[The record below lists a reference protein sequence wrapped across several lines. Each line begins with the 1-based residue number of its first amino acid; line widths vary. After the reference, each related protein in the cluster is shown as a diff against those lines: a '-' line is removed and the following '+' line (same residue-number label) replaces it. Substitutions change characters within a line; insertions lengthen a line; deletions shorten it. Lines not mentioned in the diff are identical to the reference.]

1 MTPTGPLDVTS
12 QGCCLVVKPCPALC
26 DPVVCSLPGSS
37 GQSVRYKCTSESWAT
52 PFPTRTIEV
61 SGLED
66 HWGRQSGEQFET
78 GKGQTWPC
86 EVFQKHFQSCTPR
99 RGLTIFFTLSLRKT
113 SKLWNQSGHFF
124 PLCVE
129 TEFWFYHINCRFY
142 FTELDLKQ
150 IPQSTLC
157 PERKILTNLDFLGVG
172 SWN

>member
-1 MTPTGPLDVTS
+1 MLSLWLQNFKTSNRILYANPVHQAREWKAHWPLLLTPDT
-12 QGCCLVVKPCPALC
+12 CWH
-26 DPVVCSLPGSS
+26 S
-37 GQSVRYKCTSESWAT
+37 GTSWAT

-86 EVFQKHFQSCTPR
+86 EVFQKHFQSRTPR